1 MALVDDQY
9 PMLIF
14 ALRGPAQQG
23 LRELAIEMRGRGAQV
38 LLAATDDVPERD
50 LTLATTAHSDLDP
63 IAAIQSFYLLV
74 EAVARARGSDPD
86 RPPHLSKV
94 TSTR

>member
-1 MALVDDQY
+1 
-9 PMLIF
+9 
-14 ALRGPAQQG
+14 
-23 LRELAIEMRGRGAQV
+23 MRGRGAQV